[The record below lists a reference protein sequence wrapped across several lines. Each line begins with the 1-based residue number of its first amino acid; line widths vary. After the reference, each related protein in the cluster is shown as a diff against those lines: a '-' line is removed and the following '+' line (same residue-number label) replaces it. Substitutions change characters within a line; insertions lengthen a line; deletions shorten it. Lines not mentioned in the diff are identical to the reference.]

1 MLLILSNTA
10 LKTYLDFFSLSK
22 VEMGDKETLGAGVTK
37 EETLGAGATK
47 KFAIYYLQRRRVVA
61 EATRRLKMQLG
72 LCGKFKK

>member
-1 MLLILSNTA
+1 MQGQQ
-10 LKTYLDFFSLSK
+10 KK

-72 LCGKFKK
+72 LCGKFQK

>member
-1 MLLILSNTA
+1 MQGQQ
-10 LKTYLDFFSLSK
+10 KK

-61 EATRRLKMQLG
+61 KATRRLKRM
-72 LCGKFKK
+72 